1 MKILFVQKSKLG
13 RYEMAAGYYFPV
25 ELARLG
31 HDVMVV
37 AQAGGDA
44 SAYLNAGVKVAEIEA
59 GASWLGGL
67 RRFALSFRPEIV
79 HVFIHAGCGLYPL
92 VMRFGRSAPK
102 FVLDIR
108 SPLLRTGLLR
118 KIVQIKNRLEIVG
131 YDSVFTHS
139 IESGYTVIGKS
150 GKTILAPPGIDFSIL
165 PKLMGAKSE
174 HDGAVK
180 LVYVGSIDIKRQL
193 DQMIRAVELARQ
205 HVPLTLDL
213 YGDGNAV
220 AGLQELVNSAGMQE
234 YVHFKGKIDRRSLF
248 EIIVSYHAGLS
259 YIPRELYN
267 AAPALK
273 TLEYLACGIPVVA
286 TNTDGNRM
294 FVQDGKNGMLT
305 EWTPEAFADGIIRL
319 AGSDVRSASP
329 GELRSG
335 VAEYD
340 WGNIVEK
347 RLMPAYSELLAD
359 ASLTS

>member
-31 HDVMVV
+31 HDITVV
-37 AQAGGDA
+37 APTGGDA
-44 SAYLNAGVKVAEIEA
+44 TAFLNAGVKVTEIEA

-67 RRFALSFRPEIV
+67 RRIALSFRPEIV
-79 HVFIHAGCGLYPL
+79 HVFIHAGCGLYPF

-118 KIVQIKNRLEIVG
+118 KIVQIKNRLEIIG
-131 YDSVFTHS
+131 YSSIFTHS
-139 IESGYTVIGKS
+139 IESGHTVIGD
-150 GKTILAPPGIDFSIL
+150 TREMVLAPPGVDCSIL

-174 HDGAVK
+174 HGGIFK
-180 LVYVGSIDIKRQL
+180 LVYVGSIDVKRQL
-193 DQMIRAVELARQ
+193 DQMIRSVALARQ
-205 HVPLTLDL
+205 RVPLTLDL

-220 AGLQELVNSAGMQE
+220 AGLQEMVNAAGMQE
-234 YVHFKGKIDRRSLF
+234 YVHFKGKIARKSLF
-248 EIIVSYHAGLS
+248 EIIDGYHAGLS

-273 TLEYLACGIPVVA
+273 TLEYLACGIPVIA
-286 TNTDGNRM
+286 TDTDGNRM

-305 EWTPEAFADGIIRL
+305 GWTPEAFADGILRFAEGDVRL
-319 AGSDVRSASP
+319 ASP
-329 GELRSG
+329 AELRGG